1 MHNQFKIIL
10 LSNIG
15 MKIKVC
21 QFIIFSEADKLRTA
35 HMCHLPFTKVNK
47 VTFIIRPIICKN
59 Q

>member
-21 QFIIFSEADKLRTA
+21 QFIIFSEADKYCPHVSSTF
-35 HMCHLPFTKVNK
+35 HE